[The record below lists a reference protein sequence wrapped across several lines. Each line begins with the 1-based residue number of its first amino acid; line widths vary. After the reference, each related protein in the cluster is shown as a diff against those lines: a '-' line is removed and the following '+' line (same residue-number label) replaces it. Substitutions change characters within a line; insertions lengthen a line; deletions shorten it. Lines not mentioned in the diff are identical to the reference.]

1 MSPLTE
7 EAFRALLDDR
17 GLLREGALA
26 APDRDATYCV
36 FAQRPNAMLD
46 IAALRHNAEMFFKT
60 KIGLSVDKHYDD
72 PLPHVDAARIV
83 MSHRD
88 PTLSGT
94 RLCYGRAADASDL
107 AQAEQAERASRGH
120 GLALLAKRC
129 PTVFLIV
136 PEAEHDRVALA
147 IAAIF
152 ASVFLGPIVSPGGEK
167 IMGVRSARLELDI

>member
-1 MSPLTE
+1 MGPLTE

-17 GLLREGALA
+17 GLLREHALA

-36 FAQRPNAMLD
+36 FAQRPDAMLD
-46 IAALRHNAEMFFKT
+46 IASLRHNAEMFFKT

-72 PLPHVDAARIV
+72 PLPPVDAARIV
-83 MSHRD
+83 VAGKY
-88 PTLSGT
+88 PGT
-94 RLCYGRAADASDL
+94 RLCYARPATSDDL

-136 PEAEHDRVALA
+136 PEAPHDHVALA